1 MADDD
6 PGTPESVRD
15 AMSALYPGAR
25 LHLFH
30 GTGHST
36 SVLKEQE
43 YQEAIE
49 QFLEEVIEDRGTG
62 I

>member
-1 MADDD
+1 
-6 PGTPESVRD
+6 
-15 AMSALYPGAR
+15 MSALYPGAR

-49 QFLEEVIEDRGTG
+49 LFLEEVTGDRGTG